1 MDSCLQKVGVPFH
14 RQELLLG
21 SGSFAR
27 DLAFTF
33 KWGHVTESVEYGP
46 GPETS
51 PLTSMTFLSFH
62 LLTNMTLVN
71 CYLVHHFSPRI

>member
-1 MDSCLQKVGVPFH
+1 MDSCLQKVCVPFH

-33 KWGHVTESVEYGP
+33 KWGHVTESMEYRQKLYSSFQTWP
-46 GPETS
+46 GNTS
-51 PLTSMTFLSFH
+51 FDSHDLSFI
-62 LLTNMTLVN
+62 
-71 CYLVHHFSPRI
+71 SPSN